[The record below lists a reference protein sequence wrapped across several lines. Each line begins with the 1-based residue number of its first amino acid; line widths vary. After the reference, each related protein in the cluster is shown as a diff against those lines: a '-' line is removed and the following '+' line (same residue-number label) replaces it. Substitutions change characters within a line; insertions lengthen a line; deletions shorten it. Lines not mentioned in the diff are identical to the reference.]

1 MLSNGDLNYIGMFFM
16 SFKSENEVTESL
28 DTDQAHALPVTS
40 DTANSEQR
48 TPAPGSLIG
57 KAVYIKGDVSARE
70 DLMVDGRIDGTIAL
84 KVNKLEIG
92 LTGRI
97 QANVFARVIVVSGEM
112 IGDLYA
118 SDQVIITKSG
128 RVTGDIYTADVS
140 IEDGALVKGSID
152 MQKQYVFKQHAVP
165 DMQDQNNEKSS
176 SFGFLFK
183 KGRDIS
189 HTSAVL
195 LPDLRENLEIADEL
209 TSLPVDINLGT
220 TCPYAERSII
230 GETVVIKGELI
241 SEEDVIVQGQVEG
254 VIYFKNCSLGIG
266 AHAEIK
272 ANIYV
277 KSMVHHG
284 RTSGDIYASD
294 QVSIKKPGQVFGR
307 IFSPRVSTEKGAV
320 LMGSISMEPQNIE
333 EAFANF
339 SGAAA
344 TDESYH
350 QENNTTAK
358 SAVNVMT
365 EDTSDESVLTGAT
378 GAAGMNKNTAWPIF
392 YPRT

>member
-1 MLSNGDLNYIGMFFM
+1 M

-28 DTDQAHALPVTS
+28 DTVHVQTLPAS
-40 DTANSEQR
+40 SEKANSEQH
-48 TPAPGSLIG
+48 APITGSLVG

-70 DLMVDGRIDGTIAL
+70 DLMVNGRVDGTIAL

-92 LTGRI
+92 LSGRI
-97 QANVFARVIVVSGEM
+97 QANVFAKTIIVSGEM

-118 SDQVIITKSG
+118 SDQVIVTKSG

-140 IEDGALVKGSID
+140 IEDGALVRGSID
-152 MQKQYVFKQHAVP
+152 MQKQDVFKQNAVP
-165 DMQDQNNEKSS
+165 DMLDHDNEKSS

-183 KGRDIS
+183 KGRDIP

-195 LPDLRENLEIADEL
+195 LPDLRENIEIADEL

-220 TCPYAERSII
+220 ACPYAERSLI
-230 GETVVIKGELI
+230 GETVVIKGELM
-241 SEEDVIVQGQVEG
+241 SEEDVIVQGQVDG

-272 ANIYV
+272 ANIFV

-333 EAFANF
+333 EIFAKLN
-339 SGAAA
+339 GAAA
-344 TDESYH
+344 TDDSH
-350 QENNTTAK
+350 QSENNTAAK
-358 SAVNVMT
+358 GTVNPKAT
-365 EDTSDESVLTGAT
+365 DDASDESGSAGAT
-378 GAAGMNKNTAWPIF
+378 GVAGMNKNTAWPIF